1 MLDTKAALC
10 PNRDRMIPLFLMTPM
25 TIEPMPRASMAKK
38 SPNQETPRRSV
49 GIPAI
54 LPTQPMAIPMIK
66 RNALRPFSTT
76 ARMDSAAATPG
87 GQAPSAGYISESKV
101 L

>member
-1 MLDTKAALC
+1 
-10 PNRDRMIPLFLMTPM
+10 MIPLFLMTPM

-49 GIPAI
+49 GILSNLLYPANGN
-54 LPTQPMAIPMIK
+54 TTIK
-66 RNALRPFSTT
+66 RKLIALFHNRKG
-76 ARMDSAAATPG
+76 RWIDSAAATPE
-87 GQAPSAGYISESKV
+87 ARLPPPDTFPSQRV